1 MENNKLI
8 VTAHQ
13 PDYFPYPGLFHKL
26 ILSDVFV
33 ILDNVQFKFDI
44 TNRNKIISKDG
55 KWARISVP
63 VKKNQTH
70 KKIIDVEINNDVE
83 WKNSTIEKIIES
95 YTTSKYFLDYK
106 EYFVELYQK
115 KWDMLFE
122 LNYEILKKIIEWLGI
137 KIKIVR
143 ESELDIVGK
152 STQKLVNIC
161 KALDAETYISG
172 SGGKNYLNEKLFHDE
187 NIKLKYQNYKP
198 VLYQQNLSKDFVPNL
213 SIIDL
218 LANYGKDSLKIILEQ
233 NELK

>member
-1 MENNKLI
+1 M
-8 VTAHQ
+8 
-13 PDYFPYPGLFHKL
+13 
-26 ILSDVFV
+26 
-33 ILDNVQFKFDI
+33 
-44 TNRNKIISKDG
+44 
-55 KWARISVP
+55 
-63 VKKNQTH
+63 
-70 KKIIDVEINNDVE
+70 
-83 WKNSTIEKIIES
+83 
-95 YTTSKYFLDYK
+95 
-106 EYFVELYQK
+106 
-115 KWDMLFE
+115 
-122 LNYEILKKIIEWLGI
+122 
-137 KIKIVR
+137 R

-218 LANYGKDSLKIILEQ
+218 LANSGKDSLKIILEQ